1 MQAYVILFM
10 YNKVYIL
17 NNTCQHMGR
26 VFCKAKI
33 NSMLDRYA

>member
-1 MQAYVILFM
+1 M

-17 NNTCQHMGR
+17 NNTWLDANIWD
-26 VFCKAKI
+26 VFYKAKI